1 MASGILGVA
10 TSGLLAFQRSLTTT
24 GHNIANVNTEGY
36 SRQGVELGV
45 RTPQATGAGF
55 IGKGVDVT
63 AINRSYDSFLTQQ
76 VRSSSSSYSELDGY
90 YQLASQVDNFIAN
103 ENTGM
108 SGALQDFFNS
118 VQEVADD
125 PTSIP
130 ARQVMLSEANIL
142 TDRFNALSSRFTEL
156 QTQVNRATEGS
167 VSDINNLA
175 TSIAELNKKIVIAY
189 GSSGG
194 SAPNDLLDQRDHLIT
209 QLSEKIDVSTVPQQD
224 GALNVFIGNGQT
236 LVMATTAGQLST
248 QPNAADPTQL
258 DVMFSIGGSGL
269 VNISQNI
276 TGGEL
281 GGTARFRNEIL
292 TPAVAALDDIA
303 AQLANDFNT
312 QHALGWD
319 LNGTAGGDLFTV
331 PAAVPPASTAGY
343 ARSMGVLITDPAE
356 IAASGVN
363 TAGGAVGNNT
373 NALALT
379 DLQTA
384 NTMLAGTASFHDAY
398 GRIVADV
405 GSKTH
410 AAGVNQAAQKGLLD
424 HSISARDSLSGVNLD
439 EEAANLLKFQQA
451 YQASAQVISVTNT
464 LFDTLI
470 GSFR

>member
-1 MASGILGVA
+1 MSSGILGVA

-36 SRQGVELGV
+36 SRQRVDLGT
-45 RTPQATGAGF
+45 RNPQATGAGF

-63 AINRSYDSFLTQQ
+63 SINRVYDDFLTQQ
-76 VRSSSSSYSELDGY
+76 VRSSSSSYSELDSY

-108 SGALQDFFNS
+108 SGTLQDFFNA
-118 VQEVADD
+118 VQEVAND

-142 TDRFNALSSRFTEL
+142 ADRFNALSSRFTEL

-167 VSDINNLA
+167 IAEINNLA
-175 TSIAELNKKIVIAY
+175 TSIAEMNEKIVIAY

-194 SAPNDLLDQRDHLIT
+194 NAPNDLLDERDYLIT

-224 GALNVFIGNGQT
+224 GALNVFIGSGQT

-248 QPNAADPTQL
+248 QPNGTDPTKL

-281 GGTARFRNEIL
+281 GGIARFRTEIL
-292 TPAVAALDDIA
+292 APSVTALDDIA
-303 AQLANDFNT
+303 AQLATDFNT

-319 LNGTAGGDLFTV
+319 LNGAVGGNMFSAPPIL
-331 PAAVPPASTAGY
+331 PASNAGY
-343 ARSMGVLITDPAE
+343 ARTMNVLITDPAK
-356 IAASGVN
+356 IAASGVD
-363 TAGGAVGNNT
+363 TSSGAVGNNT
-373 NALALT
+373 NVLALS
-379 DLQTA
+379 DLQFA

-410 AAGVNQAAQKGLLD
+410 AAEVNQAAQKGLLD
-424 HSISARDSLSGVNLD
+424 YSISARDSLSGVNLD

-451 YQASAQVISVTNT
+451 YQASAQVIAVTNT